1 MNDRRTQIRNAYRQ
15 TGDHASLYDG
25 MMTYSTLL
33 GKAKP

>member
-1 MNDRRTQIRNAYRQ
+1 MSDRQAEIRDAYRQ
-15 TGDHASLYDG
+15 TGGHASLYDG